1 VPNVFDDSR
10 FPLVVIE
17 AVGSSSD
24 EDVRERLAFLEKVLA
39 RGSTGVLV
47 FDSSGN
53 AGLSA
58 MQRRMWVDWLA
69 KHDVALRERSL
80 AAAFVTPNAL
90 VRGTYTAV
98 FWLWSP
104 PFTHVFVRTREEAMA
119 WAENRLRDQGA
130 ALPGA
135 ARS

>member
-1 VPNVFDDSR
+1 M
-10 FPLVVIE
+10 VIE
-17 AVGSSSD
+17 ARGSSSD

-39 RGSTGVLV
+39 RGTNGVLV

-69 KHDVALRERSL
+69 KHDRALREKSV
-80 AAAFVTPNAL
+80 AAAFVTPNPL

-104 PFTHVFVRTREEAMA
+104 PFAHVFVRTREEAMA
-119 WAENRLRDQGA
+119 WAEKRLLELGSEA
-130 ALPGA
+130 PAS
-135 ARS
+135 ARG